1 MLRLLRIEFLK
12 VKTYKTFWAFLGI
25 YALLIL
31 LFSGAASKM
40 DPAQYDPTASIFSFP
55 EIWHN
60 LAYMASYLNILL
72 GILIILL
79 ISNEFTFKTFR
90 QNVIDG
96 LSRDEAVTAKFL
108 FIGAIAFTCILFLLL
123 YGLTRGFTAGHFD
136 HVGQI
141 FEQIHFLLRLFVQIA
156 GYMSI
161 AAVLAFLIKRAA
173 LSIVAYL
180 IYVVALERI
189 LRFRIPDE
197 IERYLPVHVLDSL
210 VPANFQLPI
219 PGFTDAQPLSITI
232 VFGVAIGYSLVCLT
246 FSRLLMQRSAL

>member
-31 LFSGAASKM
+31 LFSGAANKM
-40 DPAQYDPTASIFSFP
+40 NPAANPAFSLFSFP
-55 EIWHN
+55 EVWHN

-72 GILIILL
+72 GILVILL

-90 QNVIDG
+90 QNVVDG

-108 FIGAIAFTCILFLLL
+108 FIKAIALGCILFLFI
-123 YGLTRGFTAGHFD
+123 YGLIRGLTAGGFD
-136 HVGQI
+136 FIGQI
-141 FEQIHFLLRLFVQIA
+141 FEQVHFLLRLFVQIA
-156 GYMSI
+156 GYMGI
-161 AAVLAFLIKRAA
+161 AAVLAFLIRRAA
-173 LSIVAYL
+173 LAIVAYL
-180 IYVVALERI
+180 IYVIALERL

-197 IERYLPVHVLDSL
+197 IERYLPMHVLDAL
-210 VPANFQLPI
+210 VPSKFEIPI
-219 PGFTDAQPLSITI
+219 PGFTEAEPLSTTI
-232 VFGVAIGYSLVCLT
+232 VVLLAIGYFLLCLT

>member
-31 LFSGAASKM
+31 LFSGAASKL
-40 DPAQYDPTASIFSFP
+40 DQLQSSSASSIFSFP

-60 LAYMASYLNILL
+60 IAYMASYLNILL

-79 ISNEFTFKTFR
+79 ISNEFTYKTFR

-108 FIGAIAFTCILFLLL
+108 FIKAIALGCVLFLFL
-123 YGLTRGFTAGHFD
+123 YGLIRGFTAGHFD
-136 HVGQI
+136 HIGQI
-141 FEQIHFLLRLFVQIA
+141 FEQIHFLFRLFVQIA
-156 GYMSI
+156 GYMGM
-161 AAVLAFLIKRAA
+161 AAMLAFLIKRAA
-173 LSIVAYL
+173 LTIVAYL
-180 IYVVALERI
+180 IYVVAIERI
-189 LRFRIPDE
+189 ARFRIPDE
-197 IERYLPVHVLDSL
+197 IERYLPVHVLDAL

-219 PGFTDAQPLSITI
+219 PGFTDVQPLSTGI
-232 VFGVAIGYSLVCLT
+232 VVLLAIGYFLLCLT
-246 FSRLLMQRSAL
+246 LSRLLMLRSAL